1 MALSRT
7 LCLPIAL
14 LASCTL
20 LVSQQRQAKKMTDE
34 EALSLAK
41 AIHSRIIAIDT
52 HDDISPDF
60 ASAKDDVGSPENKRQ
75 VSLPKM
81 RKGGLGA
88 EFFVVFVGQGP
99 RTDSA
104 YSAAYRTAIAY
115 SDAIHRLPA
124 MYPGEIDIAM
134 SPADVERIHRDG
146 KLVACIGMEN
156 GYAVGNDITKV
167 KDLYG
172 RGIRYIT
179 LTHIGHN
186 QIGDSSIPGGE
197 DKPEEHGGLSEFG
210 KRLVAEMNRLG
221 IMIDISHVS
230 KKTAMDAMR
239 LSKAPVI
246 ASHSGAF
253 ALDDS
258 PRDLDDEALRALKE
272 NGGVVQVVALA
283 DYLKK
288 RVDSPE
294 RTAAIAAVRKEFGI
308 PREGGPAARAAF
320 EKLTKE
326 DAAKYREKMAAADRK
341 FPRTPVTLQDM
352 VNHIDYIVRLI
363 GVDHVGI
370 GSDFDGGGGIT
381 GYNGADDALNM
392 TLELVKRGYT
402 EEEIGKIWGRNLLR
416 VWREVEGVAKN
427 IQKSDK
433 R

>member
-1 MALSRT
+1 MVLYRT
-7 LCLPIAL
+7 LSLAIAL
-14 LASCTL
+14 LAACTL

-34 EALSLAK
+34 EALSLAR
-41 AIHSRIIAIDT
+41 AIHARILTIDT

-88 EFFVVFVGQGP
+88 QFFVVFVGQGP

-104 YSAAYRTAIAY
+104 YAAAYRTALAY

-124 MYPGEIDIAM
+124 MYPGEIEIAT
-134 SPADVERIHRDG
+134 SPADVERIHKAG

-156 GYAVGNDITKV
+156 GYPVGNDITKV
-167 KDLYG
+167 KDMYD
-172 RGIRYIT
+172 RGVRYIT

-197 DKPEEHGGLSEFG
+197 DKQEEHGGLSGFG
-210 KRLVAEMNRLG
+210 KKLVAEMNHFG
-221 IMIDISHVS
+221 IMVDVSHVS

-258 PRDLDDEALRALKE
+258 PRDIDDEALRALKE

-294 RTAAIAAVRKEFGI
+294 RASAVAAVRKEFGI
-308 PREGGPAARAAF
+308 PQAGGPAARAAF
-320 EKLTKE
+320 EKLSKE
-326 DAAKYREKMAAADRK
+326 DAAKYREKMAEADRN

-352 VNHIDYIVRLI
+352 VDHIDYIVRLI

-392 TLELVKRGYT
+392 TVELVKRGYT
-402 EEEIGKIWGRNLLR
+402 EEEIAKIWGGNLLR
-416 VWREVEGVAKN
+416 VWRAVEKAAKD
-427 IQKSDK
+427 IRESEK